1 MGARY
6 LAASQK
12 NKLQPLNHYPLR
24 KDKTMNAA
32 TLIVKCPEHL
42 QAVRDFADRTNQRT
56 QFEEKLESL
65 SHWFAQEGWTI

>member
-1 MGARY
+1 
-6 LAASQK
+6 
-12 NKLQPLNHYPLR
+12 
-24 KDKTMNAA
+24 MNAA